1 MVLKKNDLITVNID
15 GMTAEGSGVA
25 RHEGM
30 AVFVP
35 NAAPNDRLSVRI
47 IKLTKSYAVGKIQQI
62 ITPGDG
68 RIMPDCPSYPRCGGC
83 TFRHLDYAEECRI
96 KLQRVNDAMKR
107 IGGIDI
113 EAEEFIAAENPD
125 RYRNKEQLPFGN
137 EGNRAIFGFYAERSH
152 RIVPFT
158 DCRLQPEI
166 FNAIAQATANFIND
180 TPNDIYDETTGKG
193 RFRHLY
199 IRRGF
204 ATGEIMVCAV
214 VNANGLAREDE
225 FIRKI
230 RAVSPE
236 IKSIIINTNRERTNV
251 IMGAKCRTAWGKD
264 TISDILCGV
273 KFEISPLSFYQVNR
287 EQAEKLY
294 NRGREY
300 AGLTGKEVLFD
311 IYCGTGTIGLSMAA
325 SASALYGIEIIP
337 DAVENAR
344 RNAAAN
350 RIDNTEFIC
359 ADAAEGV
366 GQLKKRGI
374 SPDVVIIDPPRKGCS
389 TDIIALIDE
398 MSPERVVY
406 ISCDPATL
414 ARDIARFAEYGWKAQ
429 RLTAVD
435 MFPRTANVETVVLLS
450 HKKPD
455 GHINIKVEFGEG
467 EGKVPLDNIAKRA
480 ETYKPKERV
489 TYKMIKEYIEAK
501 YGFKVHTA
509 YIAEVKRD
517 LGLPMY
523 DAPNAVEELKQPRK
537 HPTAEKVEAI
547 KDALKYYKLFSI

>member
-1 MVLKKNDLITVNID
+1 MALKKNDLITVNIE

-47 IKLTKSYAVGKIQQI
+47 IKLSKNYAVGKIHQV

-68 RIMPDCPSYPRCGGC
+68 RIKPDCPSYPKCGGC
-83 TFRHLDYAEECRI
+83 TFRHLDYVEECRI
-96 KLQRVNDAMKR
+96 KAQRVNDAMQR
-107 IGGIDI
+107 IGGVDI
-113 EAEEFIAAENPD
+113 EVEEFIAADEPD
-125 RYRNKEQLPFGN
+125 RYRNKAQLPFGS
-137 EGNRAIFGFYAERSH
+137 EGNRAVFGFYAERSH
-152 RIVPFT
+152 RIIPFT
-158 DCRLQPEI
+158 DCKLQPEI
-166 FNAIAQATANFIND
+166 FNAIAQAAANFIND

-225 FIRKI
+225 FIKRI

-236 IKSIIINTNRERTNV
+236 IKSIIINTNREKTNV
-251 IMGAKCRTAWGKD
+251 IMGAKCRTAWGRD

-287 EQAEKLY
+287 GQAEKLY
-294 NRGREY
+294 DRGREY

-325 SASALYGIEIIP
+325 SAGSLYGIEIIP

-344 RNAAAN
+344 KNAEVN
-350 RIDNTEFIC
+350 GIDNAEFIC
-359 ADAAEGV
+359 ADAAEGAK
-366 GQLKKRGI
+366 QLKERGI

-389 TDIIALIDE
+389 SEVVALINE

-414 ARDIARFAEYGWKAQ
+414 ARDIARFAEFGWKAQ
-429 RLTAVD
+429 KLTAVD
-435 MFPRTANVETVVLLS
+435 MFPRTANVECVALLS
-450 HKKPD
+450 KKD
-455 GHINIKVEFGEG
+455 K
-467 EGKVPLDNIAKRA
+467 
-480 ETYKPKERV
+480 
-489 TYKMIKEYIEAK
+489 
-501 YGFKVHTA
+501 
-509 YIAEVKRD
+509 
-517 LGLPMY
+517 
-523 DAPNAVEELKQPRK
+523 
-537 HPTAEKVEAI
+537 
-547 KDALKYYKLFSI
+547 

>member
-113 EAEEFIAAENPD
+113 EAEGFIAAENPD
-125 RYRNKEQLPFGN
+125 RYRNKAQLPFGN

-225 FIRKI
+225 FIRRI

-435 MFPRTANVETVVLLS
+435 MFPRTANVETVVLMS
-450 HKKPD
+450 
-455 GHINIKVEFGEG
+455 
-467 EGKVPLDNIAKRA
+467 
-480 ETYKPKERV
+480 RV
-489 TYKMIKEYIEAK
+489 SK
-501 YGFKVHTA
+501 
-509 YIAEVKRD
+509 
-517 LGLPMY
+517 
-523 DAPNAVEELKQPRK
+523 
-537 HPTAEKVEAI
+537 
-547 KDALKYYKLFSI
+547 

>member
-1 MVLKKNDLITVNID
+1 MALKKNDLITVNIE

-35 NAAPNDRLSVRI
+35 NAAPNDCLSVRI
-47 IKLTKSYAVGKIQQI
+47 IKLSKNYAVGKIQEI
-62 ITPGDG
+62 VSAGDG
-68 RIMPDCPSYPRCGGC
+68 RINPDCPSYPKCGGC

-96 KLQRVNDAMKR
+96 KEQRVNDAMQR
-107 IGGIDI
+107 IGGVDI
-113 EAEEFIAAENPD
+113 AVEKFIAAEDPD
-125 RYRNKEQLPFGN
+125 RYRNKAQLPFGS
-137 EGNRAIFGFYAERSH
+137 EGNRAVFGFYAERSH
-152 RIVPFT
+152 RIIPFT
-158 DCRLQPEI
+158 DCKLQPEI
-166 FNAIAQATANFIND
+166 FNAIAQAAANFIND

-225 FIRKI
+225 FVKRI

-236 IKSIIINTNRERTNV
+236 IKSIIINTNREKTNV

-287 EQAEKLY
+287 GQAEKLY
-294 NRGREY
+294 DRGRDY
-300 AGLTGKEVLFD
+300 AGLTGREMLFD

-325 SASALYGIEIIP
+325 SAGKLYGIEIIP

-344 RNAAAN
+344 KNAEAN
-350 RIDNTEFIC
+350 GIENAEFIC
-359 ADAAEGV
+359 ADAAEGAKH
-366 GQLKKRGI
+366 LKERGI
-374 SPDVVIIDPPRKGCS
+374 SPDVVVIDPPRKGCS
-389 TDIIALIDE
+389 AEVVALIDE

-414 ARDIARFAEYGWKAQ
+414 ARDIARFAEFGWKAQ
-429 RLTAVD
+429 KLTAVD
-435 MFPRTANVETVVLLS
+435 MFPRTANVECVCLIT
-450 HKKPD
+450 
-455 GHINIKVEFGEG
+455 
-467 EGKVPLDNIAKRA
+467 
-480 ETYKPKERV
+480 
-489 TYKMIKEYIEAK
+489 
-501 YGFKVHTA
+501 
-509 YIAEVKRD
+509 
-517 LGLPMY
+517 
-523 DAPNAVEELKQPRK
+523 RK
-537 HPTAEKVEAI
+537 
-547 KDALKYYKLFSI
+547 

>member
-1 MVLKKNDLITVNID
+1 MASLKKNDLITVNIE

-30 AVFVP
+30 AIFVP
-35 NAAPNDRLSVRI
+35 NSAPNDYLSVRI
-47 IKLTKSYAVGKIQQI
+47 IKLSKNYAVGKIHQV

-68 RIMPDCPSYPRCGGC
+68 RIKPDCPSYPKCGGC

-96 KLQRVNDAMKR
+96 KLQRVNDAMQR
-107 IGGIDI
+107 IGGVEIQ
-113 EAEEFIAAENPD
+113 AEEFIAAEHPD
-125 RYRNKEQLPFGN
+125 RYRNKAQLPFGK
-137 EGNRAIFGFYAERSH
+137 EGSHAVFGFYAERSH
-152 RIVPFT
+152 RIIPFS

-214 VNANGLAREDE
+214 VNSNGLAREDE
-225 FIRKI
+225 FIKRI

-236 IKSIIINTNRERTNV
+236 IKSIIINTNREKTNV
-251 IMGAKCRTAWGKD
+251 IMGAKCRTAWGND

-325 SASALYGIEIIP
+325 SAGRLYGIEIIH

-344 RNAAAN
+344 KNAEAN
-350 RIDNTEFIC
+350 GIENAEFIC
-359 ADAAEGV
+359 ADAAEGAK
-366 GQLKKRGI
+366 QLKERGI
-374 SPDVVIIDPPRKGCS
+374 SPDVVVIDPPRKGCS
-389 TDIIALIDE
+389 SEVVALIDE

-414 ARDIARFAEYGWKAQ
+414 ARDIARFAEFGWKAQ
-429 RLTAVD
+429 KLTAVD

-450 HKKPD
+450 REKAHD
-455 GHINIKVEFGEG
+455 HIRFSINTEDLKRNVGGYATYGDIKAYVLEKFGLKVSSLYIAQTKDKCGIKERENYYKG
-467 EGKVPLDNIAKRA
+467 EGKS
-480 ETYKPKERV
+480 KEL
-489 TYKMIKEYIEAK
+489 ICPPEKEAAIMDAFRHF
-501 YGFKVHTA
+501 GML
-509 YIAEVKRD
+509 RD
-517 LGLPMY
+517 
-523 DAPNAVEELKQPRK
+523 
-537 HPTAEKVEAI
+537 
-547 KDALKYYKLFSI
+547 